1 MRLFLALNF
10 SDSERTLIHEAARP
24 LRESGVPVHWLDA
37 ERFHLTLK
45 FLGDVRG
52 EKLPGLAKAVGRVAG
67 ATRAFTLRLQGFGA
81 FPTIRRPQVLWLGA
95 DPTPAL
101 RCLKQDLEWGLASHG
116 FERET
121 RAFHPH
127 VTLGRTREEEG
138 AGAFRGLDDLAAS
151 LDFALDI
158 PVSSVDVVRS
168 HLKKQGNRYTIL
180 EKLPLRSVPPRS

>member
-10 SDSERTLIHEAARP
+10 PDSDRARIHEAAQP
-24 LRESGVPVHWLDA
+24 LRESGVPVQWLDPD
-37 ERFHLTLK
+37 RYHLTLK

-52 EKLPGLAKAVGRVAG
+52 ERLSGLQKAVGRVSG

-81 FPTIRRPQVLWLGA
+81 FPTIRRPQVIWLGA

-127 VTLGRTREEEG
+127 VTLGRSRVEEG
-138 AGAFRGLDDLAAS
+138 AGSFRGLDDLAAS
-151 LDFALDI
+151 LDFVLDL

-180 EKLPLRSVPPRS
+180 ERLPLRNVPPRG